1 MCMVVHMT
9 TTILLEQPIEGLW
22 ATPGSPLPFDPRV
35 SIRAFLLVREE
46 GNVIVYNAPG
56 LGTASTEIRDR
67 GGASKLLINHGHEG
81 MFGPPPIDAPVFVHE
96 RDRAGL
102 GQSIPVAG
110 VFSGREMIGA
120 DIEVIPIPGHTPGGT
135 AYLWDSGAHRF
146 LFSGDS
152 VWLDH
157 GEWSAVVLDAGARQ
171 DYVDS
176 LALMR
181 ELDFDVLVPWGAT
194 QDEPYLAVVSRSEAR
209 ERLGAIIGRVEAGG
223 DR

>member
-1 MCMVVHMT
+1 
-9 TTILLEQPIEGLW
+9 LLEQPIEGLW

-35 SIRAFLLVREE
+35 SIRAFLLEREE

-56 LGTASTEIRDR
+56 LGTAAAEIRDR

-102 GQSIPVAG
+102 GGAIPVAG
-110 VFSGREMIGA
+110 TFSRREMIGA
-120 DIEVIPIPGHTPGGT
+120 DLEVIPIPGHTPGGA

-146 LFSGDS
+146 LFTGDS

-209 ERLGAIIGRVEAGG
+209 ERLGAIVERVEAGG

>member
-1 MCMVVHMT
+1 
-9 TTILLEQPIEGLW
+9 
-22 ATPGSPLPFDPRV
+22 
-35 SIRAFLLVREE
+35 
-46 GNVIVYNAPG
+46 
-56 LGTASTEIRDR
+56 
-67 GGASKLLINHGHEG
+67 

-102 GQSIPVAG
+102 GGAIPVAG

-120 DIEVIPIPGHTPGGT
+120 DLEVIPIPGHTPGGA

-146 LFSGDS
+146 LFTGDS

-194 QDEPYLAVVSRSEAR
+194 QDEPYLAVVSRSETR
-209 ERLGAIIGRVEAGG
+209 ERVRRARL
-223 DR
+223 